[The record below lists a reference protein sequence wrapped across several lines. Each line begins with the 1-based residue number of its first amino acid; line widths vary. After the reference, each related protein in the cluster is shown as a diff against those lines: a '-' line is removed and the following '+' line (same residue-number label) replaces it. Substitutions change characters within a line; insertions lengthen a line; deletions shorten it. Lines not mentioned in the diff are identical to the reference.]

1 MSIPRLEKDFALS
14 LVSRLPFDY
23 LEFFRDIQKP
33 DGWRTF
39 SKRVA
44 AWSRPVG
51 GVGSV
56 ARQKK
61 TAQDLGAAAGRANRD
76 GRLRPIGELK
86 FEL

>member
-1 MSIPRLEKDFALS
+1 MSIPRPEKDLALS
-14 LVSRLPFDY
+14 LVSRLALDY

-44 AWSRPVG
+44 ASSRPVG

-61 TAQDLGAAAGRANRD
+61 AAQDPGAAAGRANRV
-76 GRLRPIGELK
+76 GRFQPICK
-86 FEL
+86 FNVEV